1 MKTLN
6 YFPFKTVSYIQHPE
20 MSGKIKATRN
30 VYKTNK
36 IKMKN
41 YCKITADILKTWQSC
56 YIWWNLEDYL
66 RCFTNIHKVSELE
79 VLLKWCYRWLWWYID
94 SDFKGNTQ
102 LS

>member
-6 YFPFKTVSYIQHPE
+6 YFSFKTVSYIQHPK

-41 YCKITADILKTWQSC
+41 YCKITADILKT
-56 YIWWNLEDYL
+56 
-66 RCFTNIHKVSELE
+66 
-79 VLLKWCYRWLWWYID
+79 
-94 SDFKGNTQ
+94 
-102 LS
+102 